1 MGNNDSRNGT
11 IRLIAVHFIKGPFFD
26 QFTVNSLDIQRSRL
40 HLPCYSR
47 ATFRVPMW
55 DFPQK
60 KSLARAVRNSFARR
74 RFSKGVRC
82 S

>member
-1 MGNNDSRNGT
+1 MGNNELPERNHPHSR
-11 IRLIAVHFIKGPFFD
+11 VHFIKGPFFD
-26 QFTVNSLDIQRSRL
+26 QFTVNSLGIQRLRL

-74 RFSKGVRC
+74 RISTGVPC